1 MRILLIS
8 NIFPP
13 GFIGGYELGALDVAR
28 GLQKCGHEVL
38 VLTSDYYPDDENQI
52 RDVPAERVLQCTEP
66 SRALVTER
74 TNIERGLCMNGHNLR
89 MLVRSILRF
98 SPDRVLCFNLVGLGV
113 LGVIRYL
120 VSVGLPPV
128 VYLMDDIFFA
138 LRQAPEHR
146 KRFIRICGNL
156 NFVNAADYVVMSGNL
171 AKQVEAS
178 LGITLTRKFIVPGW
192 FNARLGENNQ
202 PWSEPKPNHPGRFV
216 FASRIAAHKGI
227 DLALQAVRGVLEQGR
242 SDFTLDVFGSGDVAR
257 LLQGITAYGVG
268 AHVHYK
274 GCPGKEELGLR
285 LREYDAMLFPT
296 QEREPFGFIVSEA
309 AWARCI
315 PVMTSGIGASEWFLD
330 NVDSLKISRTVP
342 GLTSA
347 MLKLL
352 SMSAPERDR
361 MQRRAQKTARDHLEF
376 DRALNTIQK
385 IIALQRR
392 EQPAPCRAVR
402 NAELAIEVLDD
413 MWRRANRV

>member
-38 VLTSDYYPDDENQI
+38 VLTSDYFPDDENQML
-52 RDVPAERVLQCTEP
+52 DVPTERVLQCTEP

-74 TNIERGLCMNGHNLR
+74 SNIERGLCVNSHNLR
-89 MLVRSILRF
+89 MLVRTILRF

-113 LGVIRYL
+113 LGIIRYL
-120 VSVGLPPV
+120 VSVGLPPI

-138 LRQAPEHR
+138 LRQAPEQR
-146 KRFIRICGNL
+146 KRFIRICGSL
-156 NFVNAADYVVMSGNL
+156 NFLDGADYVIMSANL
-171 AKQVEAS
+171 AKQVEET
-178 LGITLTRKFIVPGW
+178 LGITLTRKFMVPGW
-192 FNARLGENNQ
+192 FHAGLGEDNQ
-202 PWSEPKPNHPGRFV
+202 PWAEPKDNHAARFV
-216 FASRIAAHKGI
+216 FASRIAVHKGI
-227 DLALQAVRGVLEQGR
+227 DLALQAVRDVVAQGR
-242 SDFTLDVFGSGDVAR
+242 SEFTLDVFGSGDVAR
-257 LLQGITAYGVG
+257 LLQGIAAYGIG
-268 AHVHYK
+268 DHVQYK
-274 GCPGKEELGLR
+274 GCPEKEELELR

-296 QEREPFGFIVSEA
+296 HEREPFGFIVSEA

-342 GLTSA
+342 DLTAA
-347 MLKLL
+347 MVKLL

-361 MQRRAQKTARDHLEF
+361 MQRRAQKTAKDHLEF
-376 DRALNTIQK
+376 HRAMKTIEK
-385 IIALQRR
+385 VIALPRR
-392 EQPAPCRAVR
+392 EQAVLPRAAR
-402 NAELAIEVLDD
+402 NMELAIEVLDD
-413 MWRRANRV
+413 MWRRVNRV